1 MMPEHIRCSGFII
14 NQIICSFN
22 CRSVKIEITTMDE
35 GENDMK
41 VEIWSDINCPFC
53 YIGKRKFENAVKEFD
68 GEVEV
73 EFKSFQ
79 LDPTLPKD
87 TVEKTVDVL
96 AKKYNMTI
104 DRARE
109 MNQQVADTA
118 AEVGLAFNAE
128 KVYTLNTLD
137 AHRVTHL
144 AKEHGK
150 MQEVVENMFESHFVK
165 GELVNDREILVKNAV
180 DAGIEQAEVEAL
192 LDSDKYEDIV
202 VANQEEAGQL
212 GVQGVPFFIF
222 DRKYAVSG
230 AQPTEVFADVL
241 KKVKEEA
248 NN

>member
-22 CRSVKIEITTMDE
+22 CRSVKIEITIMDE

-128 KVYTLNTLD
+128 KVYTLDT
-137 AHRVTHL
+137 
-144 AKEHGK
+144 
-150 MQEVVENMFESHFVK
+150 
-165 GELVNDREILVKNAV
+165 
-180 DAGIEQAEVEAL
+180 
-192 LDSDKYEDIV
+192 
-202 VANQEEAGQL
+202 
-212 GVQGVPFFIF
+212 
-222 DRKYAVSG
+222 
-230 AQPTEVFADVL
+230 
-241 KKVKEEA
+241 
-248 NN
+248 